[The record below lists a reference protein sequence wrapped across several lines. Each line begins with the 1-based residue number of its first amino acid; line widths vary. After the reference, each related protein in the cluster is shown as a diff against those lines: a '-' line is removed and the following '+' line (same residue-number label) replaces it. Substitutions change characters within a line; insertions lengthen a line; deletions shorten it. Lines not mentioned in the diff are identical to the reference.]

1 MSRITPASTLA
12 QVAIEHPETLP
23 VFEAHEID
31 YCCGG
36 AATIEAAC
44 AERGG
49 IEPARLVEE
58 LERAIEEAAAG
69 GSRASASRDPRELST
84 PALIAR
90 IIAEHHAYIREI
102 APALDRLSKKVA
114 AVHGPHNE
122 NLVKI
127 ARRLAI
133 LMKTLLEHLDEEE
146 TVLFPMLM
154 RAAPGVRADEPIERG
169 LASMFA
175 DHAAVGAGLDE
186 IRALA
191 DNYTVPAWG
200 CPTYHELFAKLRALE
215 ADVHRHVHL
224 ENNVLLPRFVARP
237 AGVGR
242 H

>member
-102 APALDRLSKKVA
+102 APALDRLSK
-114 AVHGPHNE
+114 
-122 NLVKI
+122 KI